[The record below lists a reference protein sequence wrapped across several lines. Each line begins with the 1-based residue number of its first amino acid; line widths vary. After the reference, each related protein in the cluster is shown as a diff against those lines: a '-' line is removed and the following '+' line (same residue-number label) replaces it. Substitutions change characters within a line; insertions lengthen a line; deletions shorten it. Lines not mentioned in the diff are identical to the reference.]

1 MIDAK
6 QIRPKIDFTLL
17 CGEYPDAELKAE
29 MVSFLREVEKRGSLN
44 AASKVLHMSYPR
56 SLSILKQ
63 LEDSLGT
70 TLVERVRPD
79 GSRLTDD
86 GRRLL
91 DIFEQSQ
98 QQMVRYANEAVKEV
112 AN

>member
-6 QIRPKIDFTLL
+6 QVRPKIDFVLL
-17 CGEYPDAELKAE
+17 CGEYPGAELKAE

-44 AASKVLHMSYPR
+44 AASKVLHVSYPR
-56 SLSILKQ
+56 SLSTLKQ

-79 GSRLTDD
+79 GSRLTAD
-86 GRRLL
+86 GRHLL
-91 DIFEQSQ
+91 ELFEQSQ
-98 QQMVRYANEAVKEV
+98 QQMVRYADKAVKEV
-112 AN
+112 AK